1 MLTNNPGTLEQWNT
15 FISEYE
21 SNLAIQK
28 TALDAKL
35 NDGTLSDADKK
46 KALEDYSRQES
57 YLQWLKTKR
66 DEYEATGE
74 IPSDMSFDITANG
87 DLYRYNGQIHVA
99 TLPSLTSYTGTT
111 ETLKTI
117 NIGTTLTTES
127 FDVCSSPDC
136 NINLTWGGSHLFDQ
150 YTHESL
156 KLIATYAPN
165 AQAIII
171 GVSVNHTEAPYGQN
185 CYMAASA
192 SGTWV
197 NASGYTPHEPVT
209 STDWNETGFV
219 KFGIGY
225 NYETAPSLN
234 DIPTW
239 SDMFYGMFDGPAIWQ
254 SFYAPD
260 ELFARR
266 YCSVSYS
273 GDLSNTTP
281 WDFYN
286 DDILPNVDPD
296 DAVFPDGYHI
306 ADPHDPSIDPD
317 LPDEDEGNPPSTQDT
332 KIITSPSWFITQYIL
347 NQTLLESLGK
357 TLWSSWL
364 DSNSNV
370 WENFLFDYF
379 QQTGTF
385 NITAALDYIISLR
398 VYPFDLHAII
408 NPTPPQGFYGQ
419 SDGVY
424 MGTGKTNFTY
434 SSGVTSVK
442 TINSVSGY
450 LYMGECEVKTD
461 YPYSDFRDLY
471 NTTIQC
477 YLPYCGMVELNPVDV
492 WGKTLSC
499 HYYIDFQSGG
509 CTAIVKCPTGN
520 GQHTFPVASKS
531 GQIGFTIPLTAT
543 NAGQLA
549 AQFIGDATR
558 AVGTIAGMG
567 FSIGGTVSSMLQGNV
582 NTADASM
589 GIGQSVVGG
598 GLSLANQAANML
610 SRPGVNMPML
620 SGGSGCESL
629 MMYPTPF
636 ITIRRGRYA
645 KPENFPHS
653 VAFANATS
661 GRIGDYKGMNCFT
674 GVDASGLTCHADEKD
689 EIIGLL
695 QSGVYLPE

>member
-1 MLTNNPGTLEQWNT
+1 MLADTPQTPEQWAE
-15 FISEYE
+15 FIAEAETQQAIQEQRMNQIINGSYSDAEKQAAVHDYMLQSDYLLWVKSKYAEYSQTGVLPADMTYSCNLSGNVYRYFKEGSTTEYE
-21 SNLAIQK
+21 YKLLELGIPPYADTNEHEIAHMQPAEVRTFDLIKSPDLTLQLK
-28 TALDAKL
+28 VTA
-35 NDGTLSDADKK
+35 GSWADPIINYK
-46 KALEDYSRQES
+46 Y
-57 YLQWLKTKR
+57 
-66 DEYEATGE
+66 
-74 IPSDMSFDITANG
+74 
-87 DLYRYNGQIHVA
+87 
-99 TLPSLTSYTGTT
+99 YTGNYPGFSIFTDNYQRTT
-111 ETLKTI
+111 FEIL
-117 NIGTTLTTES
+117 
-127 FDVCSSPDC
+127 
-136 NINLTWGGSHLFDQ
+136 
-150 YTHESL
+150 
-156 KLIATYAPN
+156 
-165 AQAIII
+165 
-171 GVSVNHTEAPYGQN
+171 
-185 CYMAASA
+185 A
-192 SGTWV
+192 SGRWATD
-197 NASGYTPHEPVT
+197 ASYSPSS
-209 STDWNETGFV
+209 STDGNRNYY
-219 KFGIGY
+219 KIGY
-225 NYETAPSLN
+225 AWSSGFTW
-234 DIPTW
+234 IPTW
-239 SDMFYGMFDGPAIWQ
+239 GPWRSAFWGPKSYTPSGSDNTDGIVAQ
-254 SFYAPD
+254 QVA
-260 ELFARR
+260 
-266 YCSVSYS
+266 SVQKS
-273 GDLSNTTP
+273 GTVDTP

-286 DDILPNVDPD
+286 DSILPDVDSD
-296 DAVFPDGYHI
+296 DAFFPDGYHI

-424 MGTGKTNFTY
+424 MGTGRTNFTY

-450 LYMGECEVKTD
+450 LYMGDCEVKTD

-598 GLSLANQAANML
+598 GLSLANQAVNML

-674 GVDASGLTCHADEKD
+674 GVDASGLTCHSDEKD
-689 EIIGLL
+689 EIIRLL
-695 QSGVYLPE
+695 ESGVYLPE